1 MKNATKGFW
10 KCVVGCV
17 GICGSGCLYCL
28 WDGPIFVA
36 DTATGGTALASG
48 LSAGASS

>member
-10 KCVVGCV
+10 KCVVGCTD
-17 GICGSGCLYCL
+17 ICGSDCLYCL

-36 DTATGGTALASG
+36 DIATGGTALA
-48 LSAGASS
+48 